1 MNSDMKK
8 YIREVKLI
16 LPLNLKEKNEF
27 ILMLENR
34 IKESHLSTYKEIV
47 NELGTPNEVASSFI
61 EDMDT
66 DILIKSIE
74 KTNTIKKTAIAIII
88 IILTCALTVT
98 TYELYEYKKLCDEIR
113 QHQPV
118 EVETTIE

>member
-74 KTNTIKKTAIAIII
+74 KTNIIKKNCYSYYHYYINMCFDCYN
-88 IILTCALTVT
+88 L
-98 TYELYEYKKLCDEIR
+98 
-113 QHQPV
+113 
-118 EVETTIE
+118 

>member
-1 MNSDMKK
+1 MNSDIKK

-98 TYELYEYKKLCDEIR
+98 TYELYEYKKLCDEVR
-113 QHQPV
+113 QQQPV